1 MRTSALFACSL
12 FLLLASCSR
21 SKKEK
26 CEAMKKEMEG
36 APSSSATDDGS
47 EAFMD
52 RCLKLDEASLDCVA
66 TSIHQ
71 HADGGRGG
79 KLSPECEEQIRNL
92 RVEPR

>member
-36 APSSSATDDGS
+36 APSPSATDDGS

-52 RCLKLDEASLDCVA
+52 RCMKLDEASLDCVA